1 MIKPIEFFPDG
12 TVSLYHEE
20 RDHGGALVLADLL
33 HPVDMLGRINDAFLR
48 VPCPVS
54 GCDSESL
61 WPVSGGDEGQ
71 RLGVLHRVAK
81 KGETLT
87 KAKAEIK
94 ARAERLDGV
103 GRFQLDD
110 EKTLADLR
118 KLKRI
123 KEREMRDEDE
133 EKERTK
139 KTGKP

>member
-1 MIKPIEFFPDG
+1 MIKPLEFFPDG
-12 TVSLYHEE
+12 TMSLWHEE
-20 RDHGGALVLADLL
+20 RDHGGTLVLADLL
-33 HPVDMLGRINDAFLR
+33 HPVDMLGRVNDAFLR

-71 RLGVLHRVAK
+71 RLAVLHRIAT

-94 ARAERLDGV
+94 ARAERLDGI

-118 KLKRI
+118 KPKRI
-123 KEREMRDEDE
+123 KEREQR
-133 EKERTK
+133 EKPDRAN
-139 KTGKP
+139 GKP